1 MVRTASSLLIRLR
14 ELETQGFSRMKVR
27 RMVRRRELIELG
39 RGLYAR
45 PSFEPTKHHS
55 LAVVGARAPTAVVC
69 LLSALAFH
77 ELTTQQPPDVW
88 IAIARK
94 TWPPK
99 VDWPPLRV
107 VTFSGAHYHDGIEH
121 HTLEGVNVQVYGV
134 AKTVIDCFRFRNKIG
149 LEVALEALRDALRK
163 KRVQPGE
170 LVELAQRQRFAKPF
184 RPYIEALA

>member
-1 MVRTASSLLIRLR
+1 MRTPSSQLIRLR
-14 ELETQGFSRMKVR
+14 EMETHGLSRMKVR
-27 RMVRRRELIELG
+27 RMVRRGELLELG

-45 PSFEPTKHHS
+45 SSFEPTEHHS
-55 LAVVGARAPTAVVC
+55 LAVIGARAPSAVVC

-77 ELTTQQPPDVW
+77 ELTTQQPHDVW

-107 VTFSGAHYHDGIEH
+107 VTFSDAHYREGIEH
-121 HTLEGVNVQVYGV
+121 HTLEGVDVQVYGV
-134 AKTVIDCFRFRNKIG
+134 AKTLVDCFRFRNKIG
-149 LEVALEALRDALRK
+149 LEVALDALRDALRK
-163 KRVQPGE
+163 KRVTHC
-170 LVELAQRQRFAKPF
+170 ELAELADRQRAATAF